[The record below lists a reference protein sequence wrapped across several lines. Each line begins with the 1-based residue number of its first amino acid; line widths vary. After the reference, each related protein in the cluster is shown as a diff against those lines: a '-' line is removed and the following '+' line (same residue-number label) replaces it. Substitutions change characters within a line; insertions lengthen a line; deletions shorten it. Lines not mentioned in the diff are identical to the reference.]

1 MAGRP
6 ALLLPRSFFLER
18 DGRKR
23 REWWWKEEE
32 EEGGGEVWG
41 LYIREMDRTRVC
53 FGGIYVW
60 RGAT

>member
-23 REWWWKEEE
+23 RENGGGRRKRR
-32 EEGGGEVWG
+32 EEGRCGV
-41 LYIREMDRTRVC
+41 YI
-53 FGGIYVW
+53 
-60 RGAT
+60 